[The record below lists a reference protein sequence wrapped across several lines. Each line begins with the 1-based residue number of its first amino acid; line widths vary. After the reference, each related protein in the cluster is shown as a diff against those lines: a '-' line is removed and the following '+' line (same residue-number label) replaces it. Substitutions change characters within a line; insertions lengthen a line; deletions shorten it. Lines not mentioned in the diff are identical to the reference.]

1 MAKGD
6 EEKRRIREEYEQ
18 KVRVVQTQLQRLK
31 TERTAGDALR
41 LEKEAT
47 KSTAKV
53 NELESDLL
61 RMKGL
66 QEQLKRRLR
75 EREDRHVAAQTQQT
89 KEIAGLRKQSDA
101 QHKRIRELEGV
112 KERQR
117 AALKK
122 KTEELAAA
130 QRKLNALGLD
140 DAAPGLPGDA
150 GPDGSTASVPGTPGG
165 VGSGRKGSAR
175 DRAHAYSE
183 QVRLGRR
190 VTSYASGVEIRE
202 VPSSVSTPERTSSR
216 PPSAAKVDTDALRV
230 LIDAETSRAL
240 RAREGKEERARLDA
254 KRKNLVLER
263 TERVKERDQLALK
276 RERTRSQME
285 AERQALTKVL
295 DSLDDAVDAGDITP
309 GKVAELRDRRRA
321 AANRLATLH
330 NSLAT
335 GSVLPLDDERL
346 LRELEDRIDGMDA
359 DLEYVSE
366 ALADA
371 TREDNVGYGD
381 KASVAPANAPVLIDK
396 IAGMDGREARTA
408 LQVALDKVVELRV
421 QERTGQSRLAELE
434 MQLGD
439 AQSAIEEME
448 SGLRMKEMDYDR
460 RVTEL
465 QREHSRK
472 EAYLMRLTEAAAAV
486 QTTPG
491 KSTGDTS
498 PARLHDGGATAV
510 QALFPEPLTPDFALG
525 SPGAGSLFEFKEQQ
539 IAVLSNQSGELQTQN
554 KDLKRRVKGL
564 LAEREEMDAASAVN
578 EERLE
583 SLDRANRSLREH
595 VERLSNAHRRDSR
608 ELRASLELE
617 LSPNNKARTWT
628 TSAGTGGR
636 RRERPP
642 HAQAPGE
649 ARFAQ
654 DARDGSGE

>member
-1 MAKGD
+1 M
-6 EEKRRIREEYEQ
+6 
-18 KVRVVQTQLQRLK
+18 
-31 TERTAGDALR
+31 
-41 LEKEAT
+41 
-47 KSTAKV
+47 
-53 NELESDLL
+53 
-61 RMKGL
+61 
-66 QEQLKRRLR
+66 
-75 EREDRHVAAQTQQT
+75 
-89 KEIAGLRKQSDA
+89 
-101 QHKRIRELEGV
+101 
-112 KERQR
+112 
-117 AALKK
+117 
-122 KTEELAAA
+122 
-130 QRKLNALGLD
+130 
-140 DAAPGLPGDA
+140 
-150 GPDGSTASVPGTPGG
+150 
-165 VGSGRKGSAR
+165 
-175 DRAHAYSE
+175 
-183 QVRLGRR
+183 
-190 VTSYASGVEIRE
+190 
-202 VPSSVSTPERTSSR
+202 
-216 PPSAAKVDTDALRV
+216 
-230 LIDAETSRAL
+230 
-240 RAREGKEERARLDA
+240 
-254 KRKNLVLER
+254 
-263 TERVKERDQLALK
+263 K

-295 DSLDDAVDAGDITP
+295 DSLDEAVDAGDITP

-371 TREDNVGYGD
+371 TREGDVGYGD
-381 KASVAPANAPVLIDK
+381 KASVSAPANAPVLIDK

-554 KDLKRRVKGL
+554 KDLRRRVKGL

-608 ELRASLELE
+608 ELRASLEL
-617 LSPNNKARTWT
+617 SPNDKPRTDDEHTSRDADGSDHRTPKLPEKPGLPKTPGTARVN
-628 TSAGTGGR
+628 SARLRAVSPEEVEAARIAG
-636 RRERPP
+636 
-642 HAQAPGE
+642 
-649 ARFAQ
+649 ARFPGGYPGAG
-654 DARDGSGE
+654 GSAAGRKKAAGAVDKRSGR

>member
-1 MAKGD
+1 M
-6 EEKRRIREEYEQ
+6 
-18 KVRVVQTQLQRLK
+18 
-31 TERTAGDALR
+31 
-41 LEKEAT
+41 
-47 KSTAKV
+47 
-53 NELESDLL
+53 
-61 RMKGL
+61 
-66 QEQLKRRLR
+66 
-75 EREDRHVAAQTQQT
+75 
-89 KEIAGLRKQSDA
+89 
-101 QHKRIRELEGV
+101 
-112 KERQR
+112 
-117 AALKK
+117 
-122 KTEELAAA
+122 
-130 QRKLNALGLD
+130 
-140 DAAPGLPGDA
+140 
-150 GPDGSTASVPGTPGG
+150 PGTP
-165 VGSGRKGSAR
+165 GSGRKGSAR

-202 VPSSVSTPERTSSR
+202 VPSSVSTPERPSGHSSVSR
-216 PPSAAKVDTDALRV
+216 PPSATTVVDTDALRV

-254 KRKNLVLER
+254 KRKNLVRER

-371 TREDNVGYGD
+371 TREGDVGYGD

-595 VERLSNAHRRDSR
+595 VERISNAHRRDSR

-617 LSPNNKARTWT
+617 LSPNGNSIADDDHKDADGMDHRTPKLPEKPGLPKTPGTARVN
-628 TSAGTGGR
+628 SARLRAVSPEEVEAARIAG
-636 RRERPP
+636 
-642 HAQAPGE
+642 
-649 ARFAQ
+649 ARFPGGYPGAG
-654 DARDGSGE
+654 GSAAGRKKAAGAVDKRSGR

>member
-617 LSPNNKARTWT
+617 LSPNNKAPPGRG
-628 TSAGTGGR
+628 ARTGGR